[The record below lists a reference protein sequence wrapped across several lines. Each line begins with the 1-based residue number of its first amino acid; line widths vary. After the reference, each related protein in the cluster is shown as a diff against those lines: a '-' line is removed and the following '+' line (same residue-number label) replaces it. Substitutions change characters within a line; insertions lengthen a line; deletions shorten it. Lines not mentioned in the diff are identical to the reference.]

1 MVNRLIS
8 IAPMMDWTDR
18 HFRYLARLVSKK
30 ILLYTEMVTANAI
43 LFGDQHAHLDY
54 HSHEHPV
61 ALQLGGSDPEALAR
75 AAKIAIHWGY
85 DEINLNVGCPSD
97 RVQAGKFGVCLM
109 REPKLVADCVQAM
122 QAVVDVPVTVK
133 TRIGVDHD
141 DSYGFLCDFIDIVAR
156 QGQCQSFTLHA
167 RKAWLSGLS
176 PKENRNIPPLNYQ
189 RVYQLK
195 KDFSQL
201 EIIINGGIAGDEA
214 IQTHLEHVDGVM
226 LGRAAY
232 RDLFSLVQADKSYFK
247 IESTPKTRGEILRD
261 YWPYL
266 VDENEKG
273 VPLSVLIKPLLGLFQ
288 GMPGARHWRREL
300 SEKSRTENA
309 LQDLAPLFELLD

>member
-1 MVNRLIS
+1 MVNRLLS

-43 LFGDQHAHLDY
+43 LFGDQKAHLDY
-54 HSHEHPV
+54 NEYEHPV
-61 ALQLGGSDPEALAR
+61 ALQLGGAEPAALAR
-75 AAKIAIHWGY
+75 AAKIAAPWGY

-109 REPKLVADCVQAM
+109 REPRLVADCVQAM

-141 DSYGFLCDFIDIVAR
+141 DEYEFLCDFIEIVSQ
-156 QGQCQSFTLHA
+156 QGQCKSFTLHA
-167 RKAWLSGLS
+167 RKAWLNGLS
-176 PKENRNIPPLNYQ
+176 PKENRNIPPLNYE

-195 KDFSQL
+195 KDFAQL
-201 EIIINGGIAGDEA
+201 EIIINGGIAGNDA
-214 IQTHLEHVDGVM
+214 IESHLQHVDGVM

-232 RDLFSLVQADKSYFK
+232 RDLYSLVQADQTYFK
-247 IESTPKTRGEILRD
+247 VDSPLRTRGQILRN

-266 VDENEKG
+266 VAENESG
-273 VPLSVLIKPLLGLFQ
+273 VPLSLLIKPLMGLFQ
-288 GMPGARHWRREL
+288 GMSGGRHWRREL
-300 SEKSRTENA
+300 SEKSRAENA
-309 LQDLAPLFELLD
+309 LRDLAPLFELLD